1 MDFDDYEAYLAEKK
15 REWDE
20 NAIRTGGI
28 MHGMEKGMEKG
39 VLQKL
44 TEFVL
49 RLDGMGYELDDIVN
63 LTGAEVEQV
72 KKILNESS
80 GKN

>member
-28 MHGMEKGMEKG
+28 MHGMEKG

-72 KKILNESS
+72 KKVLNESS